1 MNAYENHPKN
11 LCFNFVTKDFIFYLS
26 WVLKRKKTHLNIE
39 RIPNFIKKKKNVTL
53 TFFSHVHIEQKNL
66 PKLWGDDE
74 NKKKKQRPILKGKV
88 GQPTKLQHIRQT
100 KENHHP
106 KSLLD

>member
-39 RIPNFIKKKKNVTL
+39 RISKFIKKNVTL
-53 TFFSHVHIEQKNL
+53 TFFVSRSHRTKNL

-74 NKKKKQRPILKGKV
+74 NKKKQRPIFEGKV